1 VRPLR
6 YFTLWRLLGW
16 LAVTVVIALSLVSQP
31 PVEVPLR
38 YGDKW
43 GHLLAYGVLMGWFV
57 QLYQRR
63 GTLLWHAL
71 FLIALGVALEF
82 LQGYTGRYFEY
93 ADMAAN
99 TTGVVLGL
107 SLALTRWQSLL
118 LRWEQRLPRRDGA
131 GQE

>member
-1 VRPLR
+1 MRPLR
-6 YFTLWRLLGW
+6 YFRLWLALGW
-16 LAVTVVIALSLVSQP
+16 LAVAVVVALSLTSHP
-31 PVEVPLR
+31 INVPSR

-63 GTLLWHAL
+63 GVLLLHAL
-71 FLIALGVALEF
+71 FFVVLGVALEF

-93 ADMAAN
+93 ADMVAN

-107 SLALTRWQSLL
+107 SLSYTRGQSLL
-118 LRWEQRLPRRDGA
+118 LRGESRLA
-131 GQE
+131 GRVNTGR

>member
-1 VRPLR
+1 MRPLR
-6 YFTLWRLLGW
+6 YFPLWLALGW
-16 LAVTVVIALSLVSQP
+16 LTVAAVIYLSLTSHP
-31 PVEVPLR
+31 ITVPLR

-57 QLYQRR
+57 QLYQRW
-63 GTLLWHAL
+63 GVLLLHAL
-71 FLIALGVALEF
+71 LFMAMGVGLEF

-107 SLALTRWQSLL
+107 SLSRTRWQSLL
-118 LRWEQRLPRRDGA
+118 LRAESRLVGRATTGR
-131 GQE
+131 